1 MEFQM
6 SKTFSAV
13 VSTFLAFGVI
23 ALAVMCTM
31 RQEQIV
37 VEQTKIDAAITKVE
51 EKITLQREL
60 MDKMKLEA
68 IIAEQQISQ
77 MRDEIVAAKVEL
89 AVTKANLQVT
99 TASLKA
105 AIIPQATV
113 TAAVKENIVAPVATV
128 TTNLWKDTKEIAVVS
143 WNRVFN

>member
-1 MEFQM
+1 
-6 SKTFSAV
+6 
-13 VSTFLAFGVI
+13 
-23 ALAVMCTM
+23 
-31 RQEQIV
+31 
-37 VEQTKIDAAITKVE
+37 
-51 EKITLQREL
+51 

-113 TAAVKENIVAPVATV
+113 TAAVKENIVAPVTAV